1 MVEKNTACTTD
12 KVIAGA
18 AIGAGVAFIALG
30 VKKVFTARRMKNVT
44 TDPEDVR
51 QEFED
56 YLAEKERKQVAKR
69 KKKFRKGIFNIIV
82 GVASAAV
89 GAVFLSPYKKYL
101 TDNRVVVKVKDADV
115 IGKIKDSNVVGKFRE
130 ADVIGKIKDVDV
142 IGKIKDTDLAGKLR
156 DADVVGR
163 IKDNEF
169 FGKIKGK
176 LDKE

>member
-130 ADVIGKIKDVDV
+130 ADVIGKIKD
-142 IGKIKDTDLAGKLR
+142 TDLAGKLR

>member
-1 MVEKNTACTTD
+1 MVEKNKACTTD

-130 ADVIGKIKDVDV
+130 ADVIGKIKD
-142 IGKIKDTDLAGKLR
+142 TDLAGKLR